1 MRRLPAV
8 KPETMTPEQKEVF
21 TNITSGPRSKGRNA
35 MDFLDVDGGLT
46 GPFNAYVYTPRIGDA
61 AQTLAGRLRFE
72 SILPGDLRE
81 IAIMAVG
88 QHWQAD
94 YEFYAHAK
102 VARNEGVDEDTIEA
116 VRTGKAPKDAKHAAI
131 ANFVWE
137 MLDKRKVSD
146 ATYGAAHAILGD
158 QGMVELVLLAGCYC
172 MVSANLNVFRPPFP
186 VGVDRPFGKK

>member
-8 KPETMTPEQKEVF
+8 TQDSMTPEQRDLFGK
-21 TNITSGPRSKGRNA
+21 ITSGPRSKGRNA
-35 MDFLDVDGGLT
+35 MDFIDRDGGLI
-46 GPFNAYVYTPRIGDA
+46 GPFNAYLYTPGIGDA

-72 SILPGDLRE
+72 SSLPGDLRE

-88 QHWQAD
+88 PHWQAD

-116 VRTGKAPKDAKHAAI
+116 VRQGRAPKDPRHAAI
-131 ANFVWE
+131 AAFVWE
-137 MLDKRKVSD
+137 MLAERKVSD
-146 ATYGAAHAILGD
+146 AAYAAAHAILGD

-186 VGVDRPFGKK
+186 DGVDRPFGSV

>member
-8 KPETMTPEQKEVF
+8 TPDKMTPEQKEVF
-21 TNITSGPRSKGRNA
+21 TRITSGPRSKGRNA
-35 MDFLDVDGGLT
+35 MDFLDQDGGLV
-46 GPFNAYVYTPRIGDA
+46 GPFNAYLYSTKIGDA
-61 AQTLAGRLRFE
+61 AQTLAGLLRFE
-72 SILPGDLRE
+72 TVIPGDLRE

-116 VRTGKAPKDAKHAAI
+116 LRQGKAPKDARYAAI
-131 ANFVWE
+131 STFVFE
-137 MLDKRKVSD
+137 LMKDRKVSD
-146 ATYGAAHAILGD
+146 ATYGAAQAILGD

-172 MVSANLNVFRPPFP
+172 MVSANLNAFRPPFP
-186 VGVDRPFGKK
+186 AGVDRPFGTV

>member
-8 KPETMTPEQKEVF
+8 TQDKMTPEQKEVF
-21 TNITSGPRSKGRNA
+21 ANITSGPRSKGRNA
-35 MDFLDVDGGLT
+35 MDFMDKDGGLI
-46 GPFNAYVYTPRIGDA
+46 GPFNAYLYSTRIGDA
-61 AQTLAGRLRFE
+61 TQTLAGLLRFN
-72 SILPGDLRE
+72 SIIPGDLRE

-88 QHWQAD
+88 THWQAD

-116 VRTGKAPKDAKHAAI
+116 VRTGRAPKDAKHAAV
-131 ANFVWE
+131 AGFVTE
-137 MLDKRKVSD
+137 LLAKRQVSD

-186 VGVDRPFGKK
+186 EGVERPFGKK

>member
-8 KPETMTPEQKEVF
+8 TQDQMTPEQTDLFGK
-21 TNITSGPRSKGRNA
+21 ITSGPRSKGRNA
-35 MDFLDVDGGLT
+35 MDFMDQDGGLI
-46 GPFNAYVYTPRIGDA
+46 GPFNAYLYTPQIGDA
-61 AQTLAGRLRFE
+61 AQQLAGKLRFE
-72 SILPGDLRE
+72 SSLPGDLRE

-88 QHWQAD
+88 QDWKAD

-102 VARNEGVDEDTIEA
+102 VARNEGVDEDTIECI
-116 VRTGKAPKDAKHAAI
+116 RQGKSPAKPEHAAI

-137 MLDKRKVSD
+137 MLTERKVSD
-146 ATYGAAHAILGD
+146 ATYNAAHAVLGD

-186 VGVDRPFGKK
+186 DGVDRPFDGG